1 MNNGANS
8 ISHLAHVGFFEARK
22 NARAAPK
29 KEHIGRHIGRHIGS
43 HGCPRWVAVTK
54 KGACVMSPVMSS
66 MMSPPRGPDFKD
78 FLDVL
83 GCGSDP
89 TDVSFDM

>member
-1 MNNGANS
+1 M
-8 ISHLAHVGFFEARK
+8 
-22 NARAAPK
+22 
-29 KEHIGRHIGRHIGS
+29 
-43 HGCPRWVAVTK
+43 TK

-89 TDVSFDM
+89 TDVSFDMYYDGRGDL